1 MGILDLFSLEG
12 KVALVTGAGRG
23 IGAGCARAFAEAG
36 ASVVIGART
45 QAQIDA
51 VAAEIRAAGGN
62 ALAATAHG
70 DNLWLFALDGTLG
83 EVAAGKGG
91 HALLHAGEKAP
102 APTPVTQLPG
112 NPAAGAKVFA
122 QNCAVCH
129 GAQGLGGNG
138 GPNLTTIPSA
148 KLPATVRE
156 HVTNGGKV
164 MPPFRS
170 ELSAQDIANVSS
182 YVIKDITHGK

>member
-1 MGILDLFSLEG
+1 
-12 KVALVTGAGRG
+12 
-23 IGAGCARAFAEAG
+23 
-36 ASVVIGART
+36 
-45 QAQIDA
+45 
-51 VAAEIRAAGGN
+51 
-62 ALAATAHG
+62 
-70 DNLWLFALDGTLG
+70 
-83 EVAAGKGG
+83 
-91 HALLHAGEKAP
+91 
-102 APTPVTQLPG
+102 
-112 NPAAGAKVFA
+112 PAAGAKVFA